1 MSRVASSALA
11 LLLVAA
17 CGVTGPNPVTYTAYQ
32 LTCCTQADVEQL
44 WQPGTEVDLHWTVES
59 GTKTTVNPTH
69 KVVVVVTLTGPYADV
84 VTLKQAKGGTHV
96 VQGSVITMD
105 DRVPPAEPAV
115 SIFLLPADLPP
126 GYYNLAFNTDFGGG
140 NSAGGASVVRV
151 VRVGTP

>member
-1 MSRVASSALA
+1 MSRVTSSALA

-32 LTCCTQADVEQL
+32 LTCCTQA
-44 WQPGTEVDLHWTVES
+44 GAEVDLHWTVES

-151 VRVGTP
+151 